1 MHVALSYDREDL
13 APMVPAVGHTATP
26 ADVQWRVETKDS
38 VRAVKPH
45 FRLRFSSFLM
55 IRDAVLAGAGI
66 ALMPKLL
73 VHEDI
78 EAGRLVSWGVE
89 QGPKVEIW
97 ALQNSRRLSSSKVR
111 AFLEALNFIALV

>member
-1 MHVALSYDREDL
+1 MPTDTLWRIKTNDAVRVLSPR
-13 APMVPAVGHTATP
+13 
-26 ADVQWRVETKDS
+26 
-38 VRAVKPH
+38 

-73 VHEDI
+73 VNEDI
-78 EAGRLVSWGVE
+78 AAGRLVSWGAE
-89 QGPKVEIW
+89 YGPKVEIW

-111 AFLEALNFIALV
+111 AFLEVLTSIAR